1 MKNEKTDKVI
11 KNKIKNPSYV
21 TRTPDKT
28 PDKTPDRTNAFITGL
43 E

>member
-28 PDKTPDRTNAFITGL
+28 PDRTNAFITGL